1 MRLDPREPSG
11 KAFVPIGHLAL
22 EVHSA
27 EDDVKLGLPA
37 QGVVWIHQ
45 LYVSYAI
52 QKGGFGA
59 ASMDLA
65 EKLATEEPYNGKL
78 MVLDTVQEELQ
89 MSQEGQK
96 HIYEDNG
103 IPAPKI
109 STESWYKRR
118 GYVVF
123 LVVKE
128 AYIWKYGSGSM
139 ALHLTHMRKE
149 LK

>member
-1 MRLDPREPSG
+1 MNLTRETNMISTLD
-11 KAFVPIGHLAL
+11 
-22 EVHSA
+22 
-27 EDDVKLGLPA
+27 
-37 QGVVWIHQ
+37 
-45 LYVSYAI
+45 AI

-103 IPAPKI
+103 IPAPKVGI
-109 STESWYKRR
+109 P
-118 GYVVF
+118 GY
-123 LVVKE
+123 
-128 AYIWKYGSGSM
+128 
-139 ALHLTHMRKE
+139 
-149 LK
+149 